1 MKKKKEEVQSE
12 QPELEQPELEQPVE
26 EPKEAEEPKEVE
38 EASEPVA
45 KEEEPKKEK
54 KGMPLVLKFII
65 FELITLII
73 ALGAHF
79 CLLQFVAPLM
89 ELDEVLEW
97 AIMTVGAFVLYL
109 VAGYLFNH
117 LIVFKGKGKAT
128 FPKFLLSAFL
138 GWVICMALIHVG
150 ILLTKLIVPTNPL
163 HYSLTALSI
172 NHVLAHGGKST
183 PSGLGILG
191 IALIAMIL
199 YSFLIR
205 AFFVFKGEKALK
217 KEEAEEVVEEKK
229 EGEILTHASFRQI
242 VQEELDK
249 FFTSKK
255 KYVYHSQAQSIIDEE
270 IDVYDKKHGKKEEEK
285 KEEEK

>member
-1 MKKKKEEVQSE
+1 MKKIKEEEVQSE
-12 QPELEQPELEQPVE
+12 QPELEQATE
-26 EPKEAEEPKEVE
+26 EPKEIEKVEEAE
-38 EASEPVA
+38 EASEPA
-45 KEEEPKKEK
+45 AEEAEPKKEK
-54 KGMPLVLKFII
+54 KGMPRFVKFLL
-65 FELITLII
+65 FELLTIVI

-79 CLLQFVAPLM
+79 CLLQFVAPILDLN
-89 ELDEVLEW
+89 ELIEW
-97 AIMTVGAFVLYL
+97 IIATCASFVLYL

-117 LIVFKGKGKAT
+117 LIVWKGKGKAT

-138 GWVICMALIHVG
+138 GLVLLLALIHLG
-150 ILLTKLIVPTNPL
+150 IFLTKIIVPTNPL

-255 KYVYHSQAQSIIDEE
+255 KFVRYSQAHSYIDEGIE
-270 IDVYDKKHGKKEEEK
+270 EYEKKHSKKEEE
-285 KEEEK
+285 

>member
-1 MKKKKEEVQSE
+1 MKKIKEEEVQSE
-12 QPELEQPELEQPVE
+12 QSELEQATE
-26 EPKEAEEPKEVE
+26 EPKEIEKMEEAKEASKPAAEE
-38 EASEPVA
+38 A
-45 KEEEPKKEK
+45 EPKKEK
-54 KGMPLVLKFII
+54 KGMPRFVKFLL
-65 FELITLII
+65 FELLTIVI

-79 CLLQFVAPLM
+79 CLLQFVAPILDLN
-89 ELDEVLEW
+89 ELIEW
-97 AIMTVGAFVLYL
+97 IIATCASFVLYL
-109 VAGYLFNH
+109 VAGYFFNH
-117 LIVFKGKGKAT
+117 LIVWKGKGKAT

-138 GWVICMALIHVG
+138 GLVLLLALIHLG
-150 ILLTKLIVPTNPL
+150 IFLTKIIVPTNPL

-255 KYVYHSQAQSIIDEE
+255 KFVRYSQAHSYIDEGIE
-270 IDVYDKKHGKKEEEK
+270 EYEKKHSKKEEE
-285 KEEEK
+285 

>member
-1 MKKKKEEVQSE
+1 MKKIKEEEVQSE
-12 QPELEQPELEQPVE
+12 QPELEQATE
-26 EPKEAEEPKEVE
+26 EPKEIEKVEEAE
-38 EASEPVA
+38 EASEPA
-45 KEEEPKKEK
+45 AEEAEPKKEK
-54 KGMPLVLKFII
+54 KGMPRFVKFLL
-65 FELITLII
+65 FELLTIVI

-79 CLLQFVAPLM
+79 CLLQFVAPILDLN
-89 ELDEVLEW
+89 ELIEW
-97 AIMTVGAFVLYL
+97 IIATCASFVLYL

-117 LIVFKGKGKAT
+117 LIVWKGKGKTT

-138 GWVICMALIHVG
+138 GLALLLALIHLG
-150 ILLTKLIVPTNPL
+150 IFLTKIIVPTNPL

>member
-1 MKKKKEEVQSE
+1 MKKIKEEEVQSE
-12 QPELEQPELEQPVE
+12 QSELEQATE
-26 EPKEAEEPKEVE
+26 EPKEIEKMEEAKEASKPAAEE
-38 EASEPVA
+38 A
-45 KEEEPKKEK
+45 EPKKEK
-54 KGMPLVLKFII
+54 KGMPRFVKFLL
-65 FELITLII
+65 FELLTIVI

-79 CLLQFVAPLM
+79 CLLQFVAPILDLN
-89 ELDEVLEW
+89 ELIEW
-97 AIMTVGAFVLYL
+97 IIATCASFVLYL
-109 VAGYLFNH
+109 VAGYFFNH
-117 LIVFKGKGKAT
+117 LIVWKGKGKAT

-138 GWVICMALIHVG
+138 GLVHLLALIHLG
-150 ILLTKLIVPTNPL
+150 IFLTKIIVPTNPL

-255 KYVYHSQAQSIIDEE
+255 KFVRYSQAHSYIDEGIE
-270 IDVYDKKHGKKEEEK
+270 EYEKKHSKKEEE
-285 KEEEK
+285 

>member
-1 MKKKKEEVQSE
+1 MKKIKEEEVQSE
-12 QPELEQPELEQPVE
+12 QPELEQATE
-26 EPKEAEEPKEVE
+26 EPKEIEKAEEAE
-38 EASEPVA
+38 EASEPA
-45 KEEEPKKEK
+45 AEEAEPKKEK
-54 KGMPLVLKFII
+54 KGMPRFVKFLL
-65 FELITLII
+65 FELLTIVI

-79 CLLQFVAPLM
+79 CLLQFVAPILDLN
-89 ELDEVLEW
+89 ELIEW
-97 AIMTVGAFVLYL
+97 IIATCASFVLYL

-117 LIVFKGKGKAT
+117 LIVWKGKGKAT

-138 GWVICMALIHVG
+138 GLVLLLALIHLG
-150 ILLTKLIVPTNPL
+150 IFLTKLIVPTNPL

-172 NHVLAHGGKST
+172 NHVIAHGGKST

>member
-1 MKKKKEEVQSE
+1 MKKIKEEEVQSE
-12 QPELEQPELEQPVE
+12 QPELEQATE
-26 EPKEAEEPKEVE
+26 EPKEIEKMEEAKEASKPAAEE
-38 EASEPVA
+38 A
-45 KEEEPKKEK
+45 EPKKEK
-54 KGMPLVLKFII
+54 KGMPRFVKFLL
-65 FELITLII
+65 FELLTIVI

-79 CLLQFVAPLM
+79 CLLQFVAPILDLN
-89 ELDEVLEW
+89 ELIEW
-97 AIMTVGAFVLYL
+97 IIATCASFVLYL

-117 LIVFKGKGKAT
+117 LIVWKGKGKAT

-138 GWVICMALIHVG
+138 GLVLLLVLIHLG
-150 ILLTKLIVPTNPL
+150 IFLTKIIVPTNPL

-205 AFFVFKGEKALK
+205 AFFVFKGEKAVK
-217 KEEAEEVVEEKK
+217 KEEVVEEEPK
-229 EGEILTHASFRQI
+229 EEKYLTHASFRQI

-249 FFTSKK
+249 FYTSKK

>member
-1 MKKKKEEVQSE
+1 MKKIKEEEVQSE
-12 QPELEQPELEQPVE
+12 LPELEKATE
-26 EPKEAEEPKEVE
+26 EPKEIEKVEEAE
-38 EASEPVA
+38 EASEPA
-45 KEEEPKKEK
+45 AEEAEPKKEK
-54 KGMPLVLKFII
+54 KGMPRFVKFLL
-65 FELITLII
+65 FELLTIVI

-79 CLLQFVAPLM
+79 CLLQFVAPILDLN
-89 ELDEVLEW
+89 ELIEW
-97 AIMTVGAFVLYL
+97 IIATCASFVLYL

-117 LIVFKGKGKAT
+117 LIVWKGKGKTT

-138 GWVICMALIHVG
+138 GLALLLALIHLG
-150 ILLTKLIVPTNPL
+150 IFLTKIIVPTNPL

>member
-1 MKKKKEEVQSE
+1 
-12 QPELEQPELEQPVE
+12 
-26 EPKEAEEPKEVE
+26 
-38 EASEPVA
+38 
-45 KEEEPKKEK
+45 
-54 KGMPLVLKFII
+54 
-65 FELITLII
+65 
-73 ALGAHF
+73 
-79 CLLQFVAPLM
+79 
-89 ELDEVLEW
+89 
-97 AIMTVGAFVLYL
+97 

-117 LIVFKGKGKAT
+117 LIVWKGKGKAT

-138 GWVICMALIHVG
+138 GLVLLLALIHLG
-150 ILLTKLIVPTNPL
+150 IFLTKIIVPTNPL

-205 AFFVFKGEKALK
+205 AFFVFRGEKALK

-255 KYVYHSQAQSIIDEE
+255 KFVRYSQAHSYIDEGIE
-270 IDVYDKKHGKKEEEK
+270 EYEKKHSKKEEE
-285 KEEEK
+285 

>member
-1 MKKKKEEVQSE
+1 MKKIKEEVQSE
-12 QPELEQPELEQPVE
+12 QPELEQATE
-26 EPKEAEEPKEVE
+26 EPKEIEKVEEAE
-38 EASEPVA
+38 EASEPA
-45 KEEEPKKEK
+45 AEEVEPKKEK
-54 KGMPLVLKFII
+54 KGMPRFVKFLL
-65 FELITLII
+65 FELLTIVI

-79 CLLQFVAPLM
+79 CLLQFVAPILDLN
-89 ELDEVLEW
+89 ELIEW
-97 AIMTVGAFVLYL
+97 IIATCTSFVLYL

-117 LIVFKGKGKAT
+117 LIVWKGKGKAT

-138 GWVICMALIHVG
+138 GLVLLLALIHLG
-150 ILLTKLIVPTNPL
+150 IFLTKIIVPTNPL

-172 NHVLAHGGKST
+172 NHVLAHGDKST

-255 KYVYHSQAQSIIDEE
+255 KFVYHSQAQSIIDEE

>member
-1 MKKKKEEVQSE
+1 MKKIKEEEVQSE
-12 QPELEQPELEQPVE
+12 QPELEKATE
-26 EPKEAEEPKEVE
+26 EPKEIEKVEEDE
-38 EASEPVA
+38 EASEPA
-45 KEEEPKKEK
+45 AEEAEPKKEK
-54 KGMPLVLKFII
+54 KGMPRFVKFLL
-65 FELITLII
+65 FELLAIVI

-79 CLLQFVAPLM
+79 CLLQFVAPILDLN
-89 ELDEVLEW
+89 ELIEW
-97 AIMTVGAFVLYL
+97 IIATCASFVLYL

-117 LIVFKGKGKAT
+117 LIVWKGKGKAT

-138 GWVICMALIHVG
+138 GLVLLLTLIHLG
-150 ILLTKLIVPTNPL
+150 IFLTKIIVPTNPL

>member
-45 KEEEPKKEK
+45 EEEEPKKEK

-89 ELDEVLEW
+89 ELNEVLEW

-128 FPKFLLSAFL
+128 FPKFLLSALL
-138 GWVICMALIHVG
+138 GWALCMALIHLGVF
-150 ILLTKLIVPTNPL
+150 LTKLIVPTNPL

-172 NHVLAHGGKST
+172 GHVIAHGGKST
-183 PSGLGILG
+183 PSGLGILA
-191 IALIAMIL
+191 IALLVTMV

-205 AFFVFKGEKALK
+205 YFFVFRGEKAVK
-217 KEEAEEVVEEKK
+217 KEEEEVVEEEPK
-229 EGEILTHASFRQI
+229 EEKYLTHASFRQI
-242 VQEELDK
+242 VKEELDK

>member
-1 MKKKKEEVQSE
+1 MKKIKEEEVQSE
-12 QPELEQPELEQPVE
+12 QPELEQATE
-26 EPKEAEEPKEVE
+26 EPKEIEKVEEAE
-38 EASEPVA
+38 EASEPA
-45 KEEEPKKEK
+45 AEEAEPKKEK
-54 KGMPLVLKFII
+54 KGMPRFVKFLL
-65 FELITLII
+65 FELLTIVI

-79 CLLQFVAPLM
+79 CLLQFVAPILDLN
-89 ELDEVLEW
+89 ELIEW
-97 AIMTVGAFVLYL
+97 IIATCASFVLYL

-117 LIVFKGKGKAT
+117 LIVWKGKGKAT

-138 GWVICMALIHVG
+138 GLVLLLALIHLG
-150 ILLTKLIVPTNPL
+150 IFLTKIIVPTNPL

-205 AFFVFKGEKALK
+205 AFFVFKGEKAVK
-217 KEEAEEVVEEKK
+217 KEEVVEEEPK
-229 EGEILTHASFRQI
+229 EEKYLTHASFRQI

-249 FFTSKK
+249 FYTSKK

>member
-1 MKKKKEEVQSE
+1 MKKIKEEEVQSE
-12 QPELEQPELEQPVE
+12 QSELEQATE
-26 EPKEAEEPKEVE
+26 EPKEIEKMEEAKEASKPAAEE
-38 EASEPVA
+38 A
-45 KEEEPKKEK
+45 EPKKEK
-54 KGMPLVLKFII
+54 KGMPRFVKFLL
-65 FELITLII
+65 FELLTIVI

-79 CLLQFVAPLM
+79 CLLQFVAPILDLN
-89 ELDEVLEW
+89 ELIEW
-97 AIMTVGAFVLYL
+97 IIATCASFVLYL
-109 VAGYLFNH
+109 VAGYFFNH
-117 LIVFKGKGKAT
+117 LIVWKGKGKAT

-138 GWVICMALIHVG
+138 GLVLLLALIHLG
-150 ILLTKLIVPTNPL
+150 IFLTKIIVPTNPL

-205 AFFVFKGEKALK
+205 AFFVFKGEKAVK
-217 KEEAEEVVEEKK
+217 KEEVVEEEPK
-229 EGEILTHASFRQI
+229 EEKYLTHASFRQI

-255 KYVYHSQAQSIIDEE
+255 KFVRYSQAHSYIDEGIE
-270 IDVYDKKHGKKEEEK
+270 EYEKKHSKKEEE
-285 KEEEK
+285 

>member
-1 MKKKKEEVQSE
+1 MKKIKEEEVQSE
-12 QPELEQPELEQPVE
+12 LPELEKATE
-26 EPKEAEEPKEVE
+26 EPKEIEKVEEAE
-38 EASEPVA
+38 EASEPA
-45 KEEEPKKEK
+45 AEEAEPKKEK
-54 KGMPLVLKFII
+54 KGMPRFVKFLL
-65 FELITLII
+65 FELLTIVI

-79 CLLQFVAPLM
+79 CLLQFVAPILDLN
-89 ELDEVLEW
+89 ELIEW
-97 AIMTVGAFVLYL
+97 IIATCASFVRYL

-117 LIVFKGKGKAT
+117 LIVWIVKGKTT

-138 GWVICMALIHVG
+138 GLVLLLALIHLG
-150 ILLTKLIVPTNPL
+150 IFLTKIIVPTNPL

-255 KYVYHSQAQSIIDEE
+255 KFVRYSQAHSYIDEGIE
-270 IDVYDKKHGKKEEEK
+270 EFEKKHSKKEEE
-285 KEEEK
+285 

>member
-1 MKKKKEEVQSE
+1 MKKIKEEVQSE
-12 QPELEQPELEQPVE
+12 QPELEQATE
-26 EPKEAEEPKEVE
+26 EPKEIEKVEEAE
-38 EASEPVA
+38 EASEPA
-45 KEEEPKKEK
+45 AEEVEPKKEK
-54 KGMPLVLKFII
+54 KGMPRFVKFLL
-65 FELITLII
+65 FELLTIVI

-79 CLLQFVAPLM
+79 CLLQFVAPILDLN
-89 ELDEVLEW
+89 ELIEW
-97 AIMTVGAFVLYL
+97 IIATCASFVLYL

-117 LIVFKGKGKAT
+117 LIVWKGKGKAT

-138 GWVICMALIHVG
+138 GLVLLLALIHLG
-150 ILLTKLIVPTNPL
+150 IFLTKIIVPTNPL

-255 KYVYHSQAQSIIDEE
+255 KFVYHSQAQSIIDEE

>member
-1 MKKKKEEVQSE
+1 MKKIKEEEVQSE
-12 QPELEQPELEQPVE
+12 QPELEQATE
-26 EPKEAEEPKEVE
+26 EPKEIEKAEEAE
-38 EASEPVA
+38 EASEPA
-45 KEEEPKKEK
+45 AEEAEPKKEK
-54 KGMPLVLKFII
+54 KGMPRFVKFLL
-65 FELITLII
+65 FELLTIVI

-79 CLLQFVAPLM
+79 CLLQFVAPILDLN
-89 ELDEVLEW
+89 ELIEW
-97 AIMTVGAFVLYL
+97 IIATCASFVLYL

-117 LIVFKGKGKAT
+117 LIVWKGKGKAT

-138 GWVICMALIHVG
+138 GLVLLLALIHLG
-150 ILLTKLIVPTNPL
+150 IFLTKIIVPTNPL

-172 NHVLAHGGKST
+172 NHVIAHGGKST

-229 EGEILTHASFRQI
+229 EGEILTHDTFRQI

>member
-1 MKKKKEEVQSE
+1 MKKIKEEVQSE
-12 QPELEQPELEQPVE
+12 QPELEQATE
-26 EPKEAEEPKEVE
+26 EPKEIEKVEEAE
-38 EASEPVA
+38 EASEPA
-45 KEEEPKKEK
+45 AEEVEPKKEK
-54 KGMPLVLKFII
+54 KGMPRFVKFLL
-65 FELITLII
+65 FELLTIVI

-79 CLLQFVAPLM
+79 CLLQFVAPILDLN
-89 ELDEVLEW
+89 ELIEW
-97 AIMTVGAFVLYL
+97 IIATCASFVLYL

-117 LIVFKGKGKAT
+117 LIVWKGKGKAT

-138 GWVICMALIHVG
+138 GLVLLLALIHLG
-150 ILLTKLIVPTNPL
+150 IFLTKIIVPTNPL

-172 NHVLAHGGKST
+172 NHVLAHGDKST

-255 KYVYHSQAQSIIDEE
+255 KFVYHSQAQSIIDEE

>member
-1 MKKKKEEVQSE
+1 MKKIKEEEVQSE
-12 QPELEQPELEQPVE
+12 QPELEQATE
-26 EPKEAEEPKEVE
+26 EPKEIEKVEEAE
-38 EASEPVA
+38 EASEPA
-45 KEEEPKKEK
+45 AEEAEPKKEK
-54 KGMPLVLKFII
+54 KGMPRFVKFLL
-65 FELITLII
+65 FELLTIVI

-79 CLLQFVAPLM
+79 CLLQFVAPILDLN
-89 ELDEVLEW
+89 ELIEW
-97 AIMTVGAFVLYL
+97 IIATCASFVLYL

-117 LIVFKGKGKAT
+117 LIVWKGKGKAT

-138 GWVICMALIHVG
+138 GLVLLLALIHLG
-150 ILLTKLIVPTNPL
+150 IFLTKIIVPTNPL

-229 EGEILTHASFRQI
+229 EGEVLTHASFRQI

-255 KYVYHSQAQSIIDEE
+255 KFVRYSQAHSYIDEGIE
-270 IDVYDKKHGKKEEEK
+270 EYEKKHSKKEEE
-285 KEEEK
+285 

>member
-12 QPELEQPELEQPVE
+12 QSELEQPELEQPVE

-117 LIVFKGKGKAT
+117 LIVFKDKGKTT

-138 GWVICMALIHVG
+138 GWAICMALIHVG

-172 NHVLAHGGKST
+172 GHVIAHGGKST
-183 PSGLGILG
+183 PSGLGILA
-191 IALIAMIL
+191 IALVITMV

-205 AFFVFKGEKALK
+205 YFFVFKGEKAVK
-217 KEEAEEVVEEKK
+217 KEEEVVEEEPK
-229 EGEILTHASFRQI
+229 EEKYLTHASFRQI
-242 VQEELDK
+242 VKEELDK
-249 FFTSKK
+249 FYTSKK

>member
-1 MKKKKEEVQSE
+1 MKKIKEEEVQSE
-12 QPELEQPELEQPVE
+12 QPELEQATE
-26 EPKEAEEPKEVE
+26 EPKEIEKVEEAE
-38 EASEPVA
+38 EASEPA
-45 KEEEPKKEK
+45 AEEAEPKKEK
-54 KGMPLVLKFII
+54 KGMPRFVKFLL
-65 FELITLII
+65 FELLTIVI

-79 CLLQFVAPLM
+79 CLLQFVAPILDLN
-89 ELDEVLEW
+89 ELIEW
-97 AIMTVGAFVLYL
+97 IIATCASFVLYL

-117 LIVFKGKGKAT
+117 LIVWKGKGKAT

-138 GWVICMALIHVG
+138 GLVLLLALIHLG
-150 ILLTKLIVPTNPL
+150 IFLTKIIVPTNPL

-172 NHVLAHGGKST
+172 NHVIAHGGKST

>member
-1 MKKKKEEVQSE
+1 MKKIKEEVQSE
-12 QPELEQPELEQPVE
+12 QPELEQATE
-26 EPKEAEEPKEVE
+26 EPKEIEKVEEAE
-38 EASEPVA
+38 EASEPA
-45 KEEEPKKEK
+45 AEEVEPKKEK
-54 KGMPLVLKFII
+54 KGMPRFVKFLL
-65 FELITLII
+65 FELLTIVI

-79 CLLQFVAPLM
+79 CLLQFVAPILDLN
-89 ELDEVLEW
+89 ELIEW
-97 AIMTVGAFVLYL
+97 IIATCASFVLYL
-109 VAGYLFNH
+109 VVGYLFNH
-117 LIVFKGKGKAT
+117 LIVWKGKGKAT

-138 GWVICMALIHVG
+138 GLVLLLALIHLG
-150 ILLTKLIVPTNPL
+150 IFLTKIIVPTNPL

-255 KYVYHSQAQSIIDEE
+255 KFVYHSQAQSIIDEE

>member
-1 MKKKKEEVQSE
+1 MKKIKEEEVQSE
-12 QPELEQPELEQPVE
+12 QPELEQATE
-26 EPKEAEEPKEVE
+26 EPKEIEKVE
-38 EASEPVA
+38 EAEETSEPA
-45 KEEEPKKEK
+45 AEEVEPKKEK
-54 KGMPLVLKFII
+54 KGMPRFVKFLL
-65 FELITLII
+65 FELLTIVI

-79 CLLQFVAPLM
+79 CLLQFVAPILDLN
-89 ELDEVLEW
+89 ELIEW
-97 AIMTVGAFVLYL
+97 IIATCASFVLYL

-117 LIVFKGKGKAT
+117 LIVWKGKGKAT

-138 GWVICMALIHVG
+138 GLVLLLALIHLG
-150 ILLTKLIVPTNPL
+150 IFLTKIIVPTNPL

-255 KYVYHSQAQSIIDEE
+255 KFVYHSQAQSIIDEE

>member
-1 MKKKKEEVQSE
+1 MKKIKEEVQSE
-12 QPELEQPELEQPVE
+12 QPELEQATE
-26 EPKEAEEPKEVE
+26 EPKEIEKVEEAE
-38 EASEPVA
+38 EASEPA
-45 KEEEPKKEK
+45 AEEVEPKKEK
-54 KGMPLVLKFII
+54 KGMPRFVKFLL
-65 FELITLII
+65 FELLTIVI

-79 CLLQFVAPLM
+79 CLLQFVAPILDLN
-89 ELDEVLEW
+89 ELIEW
-97 AIMTVGAFVLYL
+97 IIATCASFVLYL

-117 LIVFKGKGKAT
+117 LIVWKGKGKAT

-138 GWVICMALIHVG
+138 GLVLLLALIHLG
-150 ILLTKLIVPTNPL
+150 IFLTKIIVPTNPL

-217 KEEAEEVVEEKK
+217 KEETEEVVEEKK

-255 KYVYHSQAQSIIDEE
+255 KFVYHSQAQSIIDEE

>member
-1 MKKKKEEVQSE
+1 MKKIKEEVQSE
-12 QPELEQPELEQPVE
+12 QPELEQATE
-26 EPKEAEEPKEVE
+26 EPKEIEKVEEAE
-38 EASEPVA
+38 EASEPA
-45 KEEEPKKEK
+45 AEEAEPKKEK
-54 KGMPLVLKFII
+54 KGMPRFVKFLL
-65 FELITLII
+65 FELLTIVI

-79 CLLQFVAPLM
+79 CLLQFVAPILDLN
-89 ELDEVLEW
+89 ELIEW
-97 AIMTVGAFVLYL
+97 IIATCASFVLYL
-109 VAGYLFNH
+109 VAGYLFSH
-117 LIVFKGKGKAT
+117 LIVWKGKGKAT

-138 GWVICMALIHVG
+138 GFALLLALIHLG
-150 ILLTKLIVPTNPL
+150 IFLTKIIVPTNPL

-205 AFFVFKGEKALK
+205 AFFVFKGEKAVK
-217 KEEAEEVVEEKK
+217 KEEEVVEEEPK
-229 EGEILTHASFRQI
+229 EEKYLTHASFRQI
-242 VQEELDK
+242 VKEELDK
-249 FFTSKK
+249 FYTSKK

>member
-45 KEEEPKKEK
+45 EEEEPKKEK

-128 FPKFLLSAFL
+128 FPKFLLSGLL
-138 GWVICMALIHVG
+138 GWALCMALIHLGVF
-150 ILLTKLIVPTNPL
+150 LTKLIVPTNPL

-172 NHVLAHGGKST
+172 GHVIAHGGKST
-183 PSGLGILG
+183 PSGLGILA
-191 IALIAMIL
+191 IALVITMV

-205 AFFVFKGEKALK
+205 YFFVFRGEKAVK
-217 KEEAEEVVEEKK
+217 KEEEEVVEEEPK
-229 EGEILTHASFRQI
+229 EEKYLTHASFRQI
-242 VQEELDK
+242 VKEELDK

>member
-45 KEEEPKKEK
+45 EEEEPKKEK

-89 ELDEVLEW
+89 ELNEVLEW

-128 FPKFLLSAFL
+128 FPKFLLSALL
-138 GWVICMALIHVG
+138 GWALCMALIHLGVF
-150 ILLTKLIVPTNPL
+150 LTKLIVPTNPL

-172 NHVLAHGGKST
+172 GHVIAHGGKST
-183 PSGLGILG
+183 PSGLGILA
-191 IALIAMIL
+191 IALLVTMV

-205 AFFVFKGEKALK
+205 YFFVFRGEKAVK
-217 KEEAEEVVEEKK
+217 KEEEEVVEEEPTEEKY
-229 EGEILTHASFRQI
+229 LTHASFRQI
-242 VQEELDK
+242 VKEELDK
-249 FFTSKK
+249 FYTSKK

>member
-1 MKKKKEEVQSE
+1 MKKIKEEEVQSE
-12 QPELEQPELEQPVE
+12 QPELEQATE
-26 EPKEAEEPKEVE
+26 EPKEIEKVE
-38 EASEPVA
+38 EAEEASKPAAEEA
-45 KEEEPKKEK
+45 KPKKEK
-54 KGMPLVLKFII
+54 KGMPRFVKFLL
-65 FELITLII
+65 FELLTIII

-79 CLLQFVAPLM
+79 CLLQFVAPILDLN
-89 ELDEVLEW
+89 ELIEW
-97 AIMTVGAFVLYL
+97 IIATCASFVLYL

-117 LIVFKGKGKAT
+117 LIVWKGKGKAT

-138 GWVICMALIHVG
+138 GLVLLLALIHLG
-150 ILLTKLIVPTNPL
+150 IFLTKIIVPTNPL

-255 KYVYHSQAQSIIDEE
+255 KFVRYSQAHSYIDEGIE
-270 IDVYDKKHGKKEEEK
+270 EYEKKHSKKEEE
-285 KEEEK
+285 